1 VGEGWE
7 SGKGRSRQGKAD
19 TLASCSK
26 EDRRCAE
33 GAMGE
38 VEGRKE
44 DGLGPLVS
52 DMIIAASSERP
63 DPDA

>member
-1 VGEGWE
+1 
-7 SGKGRSRQGKAD
+7 
-19 TLASCSK
+19 
-26 EDRRCAE
+26 
-33 GAMGE
+33 MGE